1 MIVILWGIN
10 VRLNLYVEHYLYKTI
25 LTLDS
30 ICWQVLQR
38 HSLLVNS
45 SENEVWITGLWS
57 SIRFAFTFVLKINFR
72 RLMLSLFSA
81 LFAVLCRLHYS
92 GCFRFADHRGI
103 LYANRET
110 NITHITTLNIE
121 NRSFLSCSK
130 IIMISALHCL

>member
-30 ICWQVLQR
+30 ISWQVLQR

-57 SIRFAFTFVLKINFR
+57 SIRFAFTFVLKINFL

-81 LFAVLCRLHYS
+81 LFTVLCRLHYS

-103 LYANRET
+103 LNANRET
-110 NITHITTLNIE
+110 NITHITTLNTE